1 MDERKLPAEGTEA
14 RDVPPM
20 VSNIVV
26 LYQQSTIVLI
36 KSTYIISIVLIKR
49 HHVTLGR
56 CLVQQAQ
63 TSQVGEE
70 ERGMSAM
77 QCEIACRA
85 LDLLMVLVLPG
96 DGNKEGVSNEKE
108 KGGSFGKSERQSVV
122 AGTEDGLLAEMLAHV
137 GFSRADVFSRSPK
150 VCREKAMRVTGALVD
165 GHPTN
170 QYNMGEVRG
179 VLVG

>member
-1 MDERKLPAEGTEA
+1 
-14 RDVPPM
+14 
-20 VSNIVV
+20 
-26 LYQQSTIVLI
+26 
-36 KSTYIISIVLIKR
+36 
-49 HHVTLGR
+49 
-56 CLVQQAQ
+56 
-63 TSQVGEE
+63 
-70 ERGMSAM
+70 MSAM

-85 LDLLMVLVLPG
+85 LDLLMMLILSG
-96 DGNKEGVSNEKE
+96 DGNKEGTGNEKEKE

-170 QYNMGEVRG
+170 QYNMGEVRTSACRIARTRG
-179 VLVG
+179 GDGC